1 MKKEFSEAENIVK
14 VLFRAGLERRPKAEL
29 SQKNRR
35 MSSAHLA
42 VADSPLFARL
52 HPAAVQQYD
61 QRPVAGRRA
70 GRKRKKGRNKIYFFR
85 YVHIVIALFR
95 NGRRSQ
101 IFCTAMFWVACLWIS
116 KINVRFAVRMASIS
130 ATSSSCSTLRLSIFK
145 TPALFQSFEFT
156 HIKPIV
162 DPSVKR

>member
-1 MKKEFSEAENIVK
+1 MPILQSPI
-14 VLFRAGLERRPKAEL
+14 RRSWHTSTRPLCSNATG
-29 SQKNRR
+29 NR
-35 MSSAHLA
+35 
-42 VADSPLFARL
+42 SP
-52 HPAAVQQYD
+52 VVG
-61 QRPVAGRRA
+61 PVPSTRR
-70 GRKRKKGRNKIYFFR
+70 RKKGRIKIYFFR
-85 YVHIVIALFR
+85 YVHIFIALFR

-130 ATSSSCSTLRLSIFK
+130 APSSSCSTLRLSIFK